1 MTDLTGK
8 LIANTYKDILTVDTS
23 TTNSGLDNN
32 LRKVQDGAGNSSSL
46 KLSQTAAAFTGNVS
60 VNGNM
65 TVQGTFQPDTINTNE
80 LGAVNISATNIT
92 TDTLTANNLT
102 FQDVSVSSLRT
113 GNLYA
118 ANISAG
124 TISATNIN
132 TTNITVD
139 GDGVAT
145 SSALASVEAIISSNI
160 VFVLNAQ
167 ASVLT
172 VLAGLSATD
181 TQLQNNINLVST
193 TVSAVNVQVGI
204 NSNQINTLSTSI
216 AANSSAIAVNSAAI
230 TSINSFISAG
240 AFASAGTSATLETR
254 IAAVSSTMATSIN
267 NSNTAI
273 TNLSATLA
281 STSSTLESHI
291 NTVSATLSSTNVA
304 LQTSIANSNAAIT
317 SLSATMA
324 TSIANSNSAITSVN
338 NRVTTLSSTL
348 ATSISNSNSA
358 ITSVNNRV
366 TTLSS
371 TLATSI
377 ANSNSAITALS
388 ATMATSINNSNT
400 AIAANTSLIT
410 ALSTTLE
417 SRIATVSSTMATS
430 IASVSST
437 LNTRIASVSSTMATS
452 IANVRALVTGVNA
465 SAIAILQT
473 SVAANS
479 SAIAV
484 LEAATYASA
493 NTSATLETR
502 IAAVSSTM
510 ATSIANSNSAITSV
524 NNRVTS
530 LSSTLATSIS
540 NTNTNVAT
548 LSATMATSINNSN
561 AAITS
566 VNSRI
571 NSVSV
576 LAETKAS
583 AATSANLETRIGI
596 VSALIP
602 TSLTELGIVDGTAG
616 QYLQTNANGT
626 YSFTSVEGG
635 GSGISNITAGTNI
648 ALTQNGVTVTETTTS
663 ATINVVGVAS
673 AGTSA
678 SLQSRINT
686 VSATMATSIANHLR
700 LSGGTLTGSLTLNA
714 DPTLD
719 LQAAT
724 KQYVDNLTASG
735 IHFHESVRVENP
747 GALTVTYNNGTAGVG
762 ATLTNAGTQAALVI
776 DGITMV
782 VDDRVLIYEQADAT
796 QNGVYVVTNVGS
808 ASTNWV
814 LTRSS
819 DTDTSGDGDSN
830 SLDEGSYFF
839 VEEGNTGA
847 GESYICNTPGT
858 ITFGTTEITFVQ
870 FSSSISYTAGTGI
883 NINES
888 RVISTSGVATAAQ
901 LATLSATMA
910 TSIANRTAAITSVN
924 TRINSVSI
932 LAETKASA
940 ATSAN
945 LQTRINAV
953 SVLAETKASA
963 ATSANLQTRINT
975 LSATMA
981 TSINNSNSAIA
992 TLSATMATSIN
1003 NRTAAIT
1010 SVNNRVTTLSATMA
1024 TSIANRTAAIT
1035 SVNTR
1040 INSVSVLAETKASAG
1055 TSASL
1060 QTRINTLSATMA
1072 TSINNRTLAIT
1083 SVNTRINSVS
1093 ILAETKASAATSANL
1108 QTRINTLSA
1117 TMATSINNR
1126 TLAITSVNTRIN
1138 SVSVLAETKA
1148 SAATSANLQ
1157 TRINAVSATMAT
1169 SIANVSSALGS
1180 RITTLSAT
1188 MATSISNK
1196 VSKSG
1201 DTMTGDLLMDSAN
1214 AEINI
1219 KSGAAGTTGRLNWT
1233 FDTTTTNYAS
1243 LSLPYDTRATTG
1255 FHMDVGYPITIDA
1268 TTQINFNIS
1277 GVNKGTLNSSGNLAL
1292 TGTAHT
1298 AGGNTIWH
1306 AGNDGAGSGL
1316 DADLLDGYSA
1326 STTRNAA
1333 NTIPVRDASGYLQL
1347 GWINTTSGV
1356 TTSTINKIYASFDD
1370 YIRYV
1375 TPATLI
1381 SQLGLWTS
1389 SNDGSGSGLD
1399 ADLLDGVQGANY
1411 LRNNATNANAT
1422 FTDITLDDQIIS
1434 SGDTDTYMQF
1444 HAADQWRVVTGGGER
1459 LEVNNSGVNVT
1470 GAIVASGNVTAFS
1483 DERLKDNIETLD
1495 GSKVYEMRGVSYT
1508 KDGEASSG
1516 VIAQEIQKVAPEL
1529 VNDSGEYLSV
1539 AYGNLVGYLIE
1550 GMKQLKQEVVELKA
1564 EVEQLKSEK

>member
-216 AANSSAIAVNSAAI
+216 AANASAITVNSAAI

-273 TNLSATLA
+273 TNLSATLESRIA

-1108 QTRINTLSA
+1108 QTRIN
-1117 TMATSINNR
+1117 
-1126 TLAITSVNTRIN
+1126 
-1138 SVSVLAETKA
+1138 
-1148 SAATSANLQ
+1148 
-1157 TRINAVSATMAT
+1157 AVSATMAT
-1169 SIANVSSALGS
+1169 SITNVSSALGS